1 MTLNTS
7 LVSDA
12 GEYPITLTVSL
23 TQFPEVTPI
32 VKNFKVKIICEILGY
47 TVIQALPAHST
58 YTIQIEPFLILSYL
72 VKNNEGCPMTITVE
86 PEIRPYSLT
95 VDT

>member
-1 MTLNTS
+1 MTFTNTRAVFHNNVNHCENYTLVLNPVHSFLTITGNVMTLNTS

-47 TVIQALPAHST
+47 TVI
-58 YTIQIEPFLILSYL
+58 
-72 VKNNEGCPMTITVE
+72 
-86 PEIRPYSLT
+86 
-95 VDT
+95 